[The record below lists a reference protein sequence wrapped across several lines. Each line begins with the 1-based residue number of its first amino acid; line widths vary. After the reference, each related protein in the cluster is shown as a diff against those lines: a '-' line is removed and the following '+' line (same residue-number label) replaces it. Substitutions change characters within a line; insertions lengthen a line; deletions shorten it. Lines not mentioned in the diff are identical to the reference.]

1 MKRDV
6 QRTVGNL
13 VANIEAKKQ
22 TIFAAVN
29 DQPKES
35 LESLTTQKTDI
46 ENQIEVI
53 KSSLDRA
60 DNDAA

>member
-22 TIFAAVN
+22 TIFAAVD
-29 DQPKES
+29 DQSKES

-46 ENQIEVI
+46 EN
-53 KSSLDRA
+53 
-60 DNDAA
+60 DAA